1 MGNLLSPFWVVIAA
15 GIARIDFRQFIGYNV
30 VYAALWFALGVLC
43 FTFLPA

>member
-1 MGNLLSPFWVVIAA
+1 VIAA

-30 VYAALWFALGVLC
+30 VYAALWFTLGVLF